1 MRAAI
6 LSEQVLQVG
15 DVVLLKKPHPCGAV
29 TWTVIRLGSDV
40 VLYNA
45 DCDRKITLTRSKLN
59 KNLKRILPKT

>member
-1 MRAAI
+1 MA
-6 LSEQVLQVG
+6 EQPLQVG
-15 DVVLLKKPHPCGAV
+15 DVIQLKKPHPCGAAN
-29 TWTVIRLGSDV
+29 WTVIRLGSDV